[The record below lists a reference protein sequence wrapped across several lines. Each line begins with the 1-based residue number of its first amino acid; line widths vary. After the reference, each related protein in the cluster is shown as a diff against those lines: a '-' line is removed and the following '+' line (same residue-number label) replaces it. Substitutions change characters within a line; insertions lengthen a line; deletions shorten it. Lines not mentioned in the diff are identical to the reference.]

1 MLVEHILPEEIE
13 LIDHLRFRYGFT
25 GKPIYAESDVAPVEQ
40 LLKEWE
46 KNKSCYLY
54 KLLGENF
61 ILKKNFKYRKSND
74 ELIFDLAKRE
84 SRFSIN
90 NEILFHKD
98 IPVVN
103 KSNIIDMI
111 MYSNLATNRYD
122 GESFEIEYEDN
133 KKYRVLPGC
142 KVSKALQKI
151 ASIYNLSTY
160 EEFRIEHSQ
169 VLNQKV
175 IEGELCLSI
184 HPLDYIT
191 MSDNKCGW
199 ESCLSWMN
207 YGDYRQ
213 GIVEMM
219 NSPCVIV
226 AYLSSKENMY
236 IGWNNKKW
244 RQLFFVSP
252 DGISSIKSYPF
263 YNDELTKTAF
273 EWIKELA
280 EKNLGVKY
288 SQTIEYSYEEEFQL
302 PEVFGDKNVCV
313 YFETAN
319 MYNDFG
325 CAPYHLLC
333 LNTDLAENQRNTI
346 VCSEDSVNIFFFYS
360 GSSQC
365 MICGNLHPT
374 LYDEAS
380 LVCDHC
386 QKDVVCP
393 NCDTHL
399 DEEDILHPE
408 IDEDGN
414 TIYYCPYC
422 NSKYNV

>member
-1 MLVEHILPEEIE
+1 MKFSP
-13 LIDHLRFRYGFT
+13 
-25 GKPIYAESDVAPVEQ
+25 
-40 LLKEWE
+40 
-46 KNKSCYLY
+46 NNLY
-54 KLLGENF
+54 
-61 ILKKNFKYRKSND
+61 
-74 ELIFDLAKRE
+74 
-84 SRFSIN
+84 
-90 NEILFHKD
+90 
-98 IPVVN
+98 
-103 KSNIIDMI
+103 
-111 MYSNLATNRYD
+111 RYD
-122 GESFEIEYEDN
+122 GEPFEIEYGDN

-151 ASIYNLSTY
+151 ASIYNLSNY

-169 VLNQKV
+169 VLNQKI

-191 MSDNKCGW
+191 MSDNGCGW
-199 ESCLSWMN
+199 KSCLSWMT

-213 GIVEMM
+213 GAVEMM

-226 AYLSSKENMY
+226 AYLSSKENMH
-236 IGWNNKKW
+236 IGWNSKKW

-302 PEVFGDKNVCV
+302 PEVFGDKNVRV
-313 YFETAN
+313 YFETVN

-333 LNTDLAENQRNTI
+333 LNTNLTENQKNTI
-346 VCSEDSVNIFFFYS
+346 ICREDLVSIFFFYS

-374 LYDEAS
+374 LYDEGS

-393 NCDTHL
+393 SCGTHL
-399 DEEDILHPE
+399 DEEDILHSE
-408 IDEDGN
+408 IDEDGD

-422 NSKYNV
+422 NSKYNI